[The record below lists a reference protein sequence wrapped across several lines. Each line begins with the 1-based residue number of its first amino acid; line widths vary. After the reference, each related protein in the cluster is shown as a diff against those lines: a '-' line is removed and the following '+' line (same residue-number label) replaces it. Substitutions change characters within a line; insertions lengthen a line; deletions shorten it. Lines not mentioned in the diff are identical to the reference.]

1 MGLSVCV
8 VCHSSWLAHAAKS
21 NESHLAGGTQDA
33 TGTAASIVLSWEE
46 IAYLLVVTMSCNFFH
61 GFELPKSLWWPF
73 PSLILPYAYC
83 AGGET
88 EAQHKGSRSPGLV
101 PV

>member
-1 MGLSVCV
+1 MQPK
-8 VCHSSWLAHAAKS
+8 AD
-21 NESHLAGGTQDA
+21 ESHLAGRTQDA

-46 IAYLLVVTMSCNFFH
+46 IAYPLAVILPCNFFH
-61 GFELPKSLWWPF
+61 EFEPPKSLQWPF

-88 EAQHKGSRSPGLV
+88 EAQHKG
-101 PV
+101 